1 MDISLAVYSIYY
13 LYKGALSG
21 ETQLAIKNTKEIYST
36 IINHK
41 VNRKKEKAKK
51 KKKGKKERKKA
62 SS

>member
-36 IINHK
+36 IINQK
-41 VNRKKEKAKK
+41 VNRKKEKAK